1 MTAPNHIAGGL
12 FFAGFWTSFWNIN
25 IFQKPQY
32 IAVAIVSSLLADIDH
47 SRSAIGLAF
56 FPISNWLD
64 KKYGHRTITH
74 SLSFLIAATFT
85 VLIIERNLL
94 SEDWNGIT
102 VIFFFGFLSHL
113 VIDMITIAGVPLL
126 YPFRRNPCVIP
137 GRSEYRVR
145 TGNKR
150 SEIVG
155 FLVFC
160 SLNFLCI
167 DLYRQGFW
175 FTYNNTFT
183 TIEHVHYE
191 RANSPNFTLCRYY
204 FIQQGNAFRGIAP
217 IIDSKETSLD
227 LLINGKINR
236 LDYTTPGLVL
246 KEVRPVKTRFTFRYI
261 TRAFINDSLVAL
273 NNFCRDR
280 IISGIVQSETPFIVH
295 FFKPDDKDREE
306 TKSTSSV
313 EFLNATALVFSSP
326 PPQADTKAA
335 ILKQIAIK
343 KQTLIQDKI
352 NFQKSHVEY
361 YDLKRQERELRN
373 QLAST
378 SDNSIGIGE
387 RNSLE
392 NELIRIKNKLQFL
405 PAPVYTE
412 NTVTL
417 ETIRQLYI
425 QLNQPAPPRQYLNA
439 TLSYLAIPDTLLHI
453 SKRTFR

>member
-32 IAVAIVSSLLADIDH
+32 IAVAIVSSILADVDH
-47 SRSAIGLAF
+47 SGSLIGRVF
-56 FPISNWLD
+56 FPVSNWLD

-74 SLSFLIAATFT
+74 SLLFLMASTII
-85 VLIIERNLL
+85 VLFIEKKLL
-94 SEDWNGIT
+94 TEDWIGIT

-113 VIDMITIAGVPLL
+113 LIDMVTVTGVPLL

-137 GRSEYRVR
+137 GRREYRMN
-145 TGNKR
+145 TGNVR
-150 SEIVG
+150 NELIV

-160 SLNFLCI
+160 SMNFLCI

-191 RANSPNFTLCRYY
+191 RANSPNFTLCRYF
-204 FIQQGNAFRGIAP
+204 FIQQGKAYRGIAP

-227 LLINGKINR
+227 LFINGKINR
-236 LDYTTPGLVL
+236 LDYSTPGLVL
-246 KEVRPVKTRFTFRYI
+246 KEVRPVKTRFNFKYI
-261 TRAFINDSLVAL
+261 TRSFINDSLETL

-280 IISGIVQSETPFIVH
+280 IITGIVQSETPFIVH
-295 FFKPDDKDREE
+295 FFKPDDNTREE
-306 TKSTSSV
+306 TKSVASAELT
-313 EFLNATALVFSSP
+313 NATAVVFSTP
-326 PPQADTKAA
+326 PPTADTKAT

-343 KQTLIQDKI
+343 KQTLIQDEI

-361 YDLKRQERELRN
+361 YDLKRQERSLRA
-373 QLAST
+373 QLMSVSANSF
-378 SDNSIGIGE
+378 SIGE
-387 RNSLE
+387 KNSLE

-405 PAPVYTE
+405 PPPVYTD

-417 ETIRQLYI
+417 ETIHQLYI
-425 QLNQPAPPRQYLNA
+425 QLNQPGPPRQSFNA
-439 TLSYLAIPDTLLHI
+439 TLSYLAIPDTLLQI
-453 SKRTFR
+453 SK